1 MKRGIVALMSVAMLM
16 LASLPSSAQ
25 DIAKETRK
33 EARMARKEM
42 RRQERAI
49 ADSIRNVI
57 SDAEAVN
64 VGYGAT
70 KRKNLTTSVS
80 SVEVDDN
87 VLSNYGDIGEYL
99 TGRVPGLVVTKMGGT
114 YRFQIR
120 GAMSISGA
128 STEPLVLVDGVETT
142 DISTLNPR
150 DVKSV
155 EVLKDAAAS
164 AIYGSRASCGVIL
177 ITTRSR

>member
-1 MKRGIVALMSVAMLM
+1 MKKSVIGLMPVVMLFLVAL
-16 LASLPSSAQ
+16 PSDAQ
-25 DIAKETRK
+25 DVSKESRK
-33 EARMARKEM
+33 EARRARKEV
-42 RRQERAI
+42 RRQGRAV
-49 ADSIRNVI
+49 ADSIRNAM
-57 SDAEAVN
+57 AEGEDVN
-64 VGYGAT
+64 VGYGST

-80 SVEVDDN
+80 SVDVDDN
-87 VLSNYGDIGEYL
+87 VVSNYGDIGEYL
-99 TGRVPGLVVTKMGGT
+99 TGRVPGLTVTKVGGT